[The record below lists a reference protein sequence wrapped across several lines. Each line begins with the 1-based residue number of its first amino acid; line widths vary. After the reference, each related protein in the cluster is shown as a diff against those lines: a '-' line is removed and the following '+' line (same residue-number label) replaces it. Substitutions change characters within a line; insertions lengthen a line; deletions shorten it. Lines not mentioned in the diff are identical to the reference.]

1 MKVAIQ
7 GEMGSNSHMATVAM
21 LGNLSGLE
29 IIACTVSAEVMA
41 KVVSGAVDGAVLE
54 AGRVHLA
61 PGGAAHLEVAGRTTW
76 RCRLTAGDTVSGH
89 RPSVDRLFHAVAA
102 AAGGDG
108 VGVLLT
114 GMGRDGAAGLL
125 AMKEAGAVT
134 IGQDEASAIVY
145 GMPRAAFELGAVQ
158 RQLPLTKI
166 GGTLMALCRAPA
178 LMET

>member
-1 MKVAIQ
+1 MISRAKPLCLSEV
-7 GEMGSNSHMATVAM
+7 GSERDARWPKAS
-21 LGNLSGLE
+21 
-29 IIACTVSAEVMA
+29 
-41 KVVSGAVDGAVLE
+41 
-54 AGRVHLA
+54 R
-61 PGGAAHLEVAGRTTW
+61 
-76 RCRLTAGDTVSGH
+76 TVSGH

-125 AMKEAGAVT
+125 AMKEAGALT